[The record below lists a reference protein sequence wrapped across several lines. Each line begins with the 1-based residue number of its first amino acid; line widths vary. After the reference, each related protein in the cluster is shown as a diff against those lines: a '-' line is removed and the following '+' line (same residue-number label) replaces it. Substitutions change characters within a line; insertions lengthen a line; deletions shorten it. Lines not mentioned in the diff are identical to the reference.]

1 MLRPAIS
8 QLITKDESYYSLV
21 VAVAKRAREIS
32 DEMLAKPKDADEK
45 GIKQQTTEFISPV
58 KVSVAEF
65 ASGKCRF
72 VEDPSLQKSKEE

>member
-32 DEMLAKPKDADEK
+32 DEMLNKPKDSEDK
-45 GIKQQTTEFISPV
+45 TIRQTTSEFISPV

-72 VEDPSLQKSKEE
+72 IEDPSLQKSKEE

>member
-32 DEMLAKPKDADEK
+32 DEMLTKPKDSEDK
-45 GIKQQTTEFISPV
+45 TIRQTTSEFISPV

-72 VEDPSLQKSKEE
+72 IEDPSLQKSKEE